1 MKYASIMKNKS
12 EDAKLIHIFHN
23 INIEKP
29 IKKISL
35 MDELT
40 DNH

>member
-1 MKYASIMKNKS
+1 MQNR
-12 EDAKLIHIFHN
+12 IHNFHN
-23 INIEKP
+23 INIEKT

-35 MDELT
+35 MDELS